1 MGVDSFD
8 IRNFVLC
15 NKTMHFPEVLAY
27 IINFVSMVTRWQCF
41 HVVLILIVIM
51 TVLICFLNLVQLLNM

>member
-41 HVVLILIVIM
+41 HVVLILIVIHDEFYFSNVCM
-51 TVLICFLNLVQLLNM
+51 YIIH